1 MYESTLDELYN
12 LWDAISPGGYV
23 IIDDWRCGLAG
34 PRGAAVA
41 AAGPHCSALCHGD
54 SSQQCGSGDGCPAQ
68 ALAPAL

>member
-34 PRGAAVA
+34 LRGAAV

-54 SSQQCGSGDGCPAQ
+54 DSQQCCSGDGCHAQ
-68 ALAPAL
+68 ALTPAT